1 VSIVT
6 LTEICEN
13 ARQLATEHGWNQ
25 ADPTARMLHVT
36 SEIGEVADALIA
48 LQTAMPGQASAA
60 KAALGHEIF
69 DAIWNL
75 CALANITGIN
85 LGEAARDK
93 VSLNAD
99 RSWPASAK

>member
-1 VSIVT
+1 MT
-6 LTEICEN
+6 LTEICEY

-25 ADPTARMLHVT
+25 ADPTARMLHLT

-48 LQTAMPGQASAA
+48 LQTAMPGQVSEA
-60 KAALGHEIF
+60 KAGLGDEIF

-75 CALANITGIN
+75 CALANITGID
-85 LGEAARDK
+85 LDRAARDK
-93 VSLNAD
+93 VILNAD